1 MLLLGLGATEDASF
15 RREEVLEPVTNQVTT
30 APGNGRHNA
39 TYPDTGNPPAC
50 GNQTSCDGIR
60 RIRHACPDSAAAR
73 LRCLQ
78 KPLRRIA
85 DSTQCHVDE
94 PVRAAG
100 GFAAA
105 GCQCVILLGRWRVRV
120 RHAGSILPVVVGFRA
135 PGKRSGSSVGKV
147 ATSNGALWPAVV
159 DVRDQRDVPYVR
171 QPVAHRPDRLSRSA
185 GVREDQHARPRA
197 IAVRDAACR
206 CCVHRA
212 SPPWTS
218 HTRRIPLPPLSLP
231 GLIARKALLRCCGFG
246 LSAAIVSWPPGLWT

>member
-1 MLLLGLGATEDASF
+1 MEK
-15 RREEVLEPVTNQVTT
+15 
-30 APGNGRHNA
+30 
-39 TYPDTGNPPAC
+39 PP
-50 GNQTSCDGIR
+50 
-60 RIRHACPDSAAAR
+60 
-73 LRCLQ
+73 
-78 KPLRRIA
+78 RRIA

-171 QPVAHRPDRLSRSA
+171 QPVAHRPDRLLRSA

-246 LSAAIVSWPPGLWT
+246 LSAAIVGWRPGLVDMPVIVRHQDRGALRLDHRRDQALCRRRLGDLIFDHRHNVDIGSACSLVFAGRAWSSR